1 MCNSKWTGPA
11 CETDVDECTDTTIC
25 NSTPNKVCE
34 NTLDGYYCT
43 CKVGYTENTD
53 KTCRASTTTVSLSV
67 GTNEYKITLKMTLD
81 IPCVAADLQVPTKY
95 DRIKASIES
104 MLQAKLSS
112 TLRVV
117 AYNIRCGSIVFESQ
131 IIIRNT
137 DAEKSRVAGDLQNIR
152 NGDTVAVDG
161 VNTKATALTVNG
173 YALSITSGT
182 DNTGT
187 KVCRVHSTLVTCPT
201 GQTCQ
206 YVDNTASCRTI
217 QTDEA
222 DDDNNALIL
231 GLGLG
236 LGLGLPLVLFVI
248 IAVACCYWAKKRR
261 QYREKDYRRDRD
273 IPSRNSNVVDWKDD
287 YRHSYDRPRNDYG
300 EYIDKREFYGLPT

>member
-53 KTCRASTTTVSLSV
+53 KTCRASTTTMSLSV
-67 GTNEYKITLKMTLD
+67 GTNEYKITLKMALD

-104 MLQAKLSS
+104 MLKAKLPS

-152 NGDTVAVDG
+152 NGGTMAVDG

-173 YALSITSGT
+173 CALSITSGT

-217 QTDEA
+217 LTATNKTGEA
-222 DDDNNALIL
+222 LGAVIGSSIAVFAVGIL
-231 GLGLG
+231 GAICT
-236 LGLGLPLVLFVI
+236 LFI
-248 IAVACCYWAKKRR
+248 HTRKRIKTGSKTQPTVSHETELNEPPTALDTYEQLQNR
-261 QYREKDYRRDRD
+261 TDTEIRGT
-273 IPSRNSNVVDWKDD
+273 
-287 YRHSYDRPRNDYG
+287 YDSL
-300 EYIDKREFYGLPT
+300 EVSSST